1 MIDLV
6 IESAVVEID
15 VSVEPSVVE
24 IDLSVA
30 PSIYAVENL
39 ALEQRV
45 SEIEDQL
52 ALPQNDL
59 TAGAGLVIVGSEL
72 RYNISSLTR
81 I

>member
-15 VSVEPSVVE
+15 LSVVPSIVE

-30 PSIYAVENL
+30 PSIYAVDNP

-45 SEIEDQL
+45 TDIESQL
-52 ALPQNDL
+52 SQNDL
-59 TAGAGLVIVGSEL
+59 TAGAGLIIVGSEL